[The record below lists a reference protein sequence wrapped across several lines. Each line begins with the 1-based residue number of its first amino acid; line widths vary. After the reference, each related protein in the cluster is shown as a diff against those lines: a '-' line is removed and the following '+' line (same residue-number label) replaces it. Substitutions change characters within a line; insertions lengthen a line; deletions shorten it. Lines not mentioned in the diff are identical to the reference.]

1 MEQASE
7 FEILDMESNLSVQTR
22 GKAWSFDREWECALF
37 DDARTAADFV
47 VEHDIK
53 NRMPATLGITYLV
66 VLVHVHIS
74 SNTGAAYVQMNGYL
88 QSSRQLGVSALRQ
101 WFPEEEGINLSVV
114 KGGLCGNFSYE
125 SDMKKTS
132 PWITYAVIGELRL
145 NNSGK
150 RQVIFRENFR
160 PPHNVQNIFVETL
173 NLFCCI
179 AIIRFHV

>member
-7 FEILDMESNLSVQTR
+7 FEVLDMESNVSVQTR

-160 PPHNVQNIFVETL
+160 PPHNVRNIFVETL

>member
-1 MEQASE
+1 MFADSIRIAILGNFHELRLSMEQASE
-7 FEILDMESNLSVQTR
+7 SEMLDIEPCEPAKRFRTPQ
-22 GKAWSFDREWECALF
+22 GKAWSFDREWECAALF

-145 NNSGK
+145 NNLGK
-150 RQVIFRENFR
+150 RWVIFRKNF
-160 PPHNVQNIFVETL
+160 
-173 NLFCCI
+173 
-179 AIIRFHV
+179 